1 MTYEQLENNY
11 KTKKEKLDAML
22 ELKTK
27 EEILALYEDESFC
40 EPGQGKTDRFFEA
53 FMEAFG
59 TDNNLDENNS
69 PEGQQPRNNAK
80 DSPAEKEQETDSPA
94 TAGPSPH
101 KETPEEDKVRA
112 YTAAWTIRC
121 GEKVWTAG
129 QKVAAEEFGADFKR
143 LLEIGALVQK

>member
-22 ELKTK
+22 ERKTK

-53 FMEAFG
+53 FMKAFG
-59 TDNNLDENNS
+59 TDNNLDENNT
-69 PEGQQPRNNAK
+69 PEGQQPQNNAE
-80 DSPAEKEQETDSPA
+80 DSPEEKA
-94 TAGPSPH
+94 
-101 KETPEEDKVRA
+101 PEEDKA
-112 YTAAWTIRC
+112 KGYTAAWTIRC

-129 QKVAAEEFGADFKR
+129 QRVSAEEFGEDFKR

>member
-40 EPGQGKTDRFFEA
+40 EPGPGKTDRFFEA

-59 TDNNLDENNS
+59 TDNNLDENNT
-69 PEGQQPRNNAK
+69 PEGQQRRNNAE
-80 DSPAEKEQETDSPA
+80 DSPEEEA
-94 TAGPSPH
+94 
-101 KETPEEDKVRA
+101 PEEDKA
-112 YTAAWTIRC
+112 KGYTAAWTIRC

-129 QKVAAEEFGADFKR
+129 QRVSAEEFGADFKR

>member
-22 ELKTK
+22 VLKTK

-59 TDNNLDENNS
+59 PEEILPEQPEDNDPEETFQQAEDS
-69 PEGQQPRNNAK
+69 PE
-80 DSPAEKEQETDSPA
+80 EKAPE

-101 KETPEEDKVRA
+101 EETPEEDKA
-112 YTAAWTIRC
+112 KGYTAAWPIRC
-121 GEKVWTAG
+121 GDKIWTAG
-129 QKVAAEEFGADFKR
+129 QRVAAEEFGADFKR
-143 LLEIGALVQK
+143 LLEIGALVRK

>member
-11 KTKKEKLDAML
+11 KSKKEKLDAML
-22 ELKTK
+22 ERKTK

-59 TDNNLDENNS
+59 AEQILPEETEDNNPEEAFQQAEDS
-69 PEGQQPRNNAK
+69 PE
-80 DSPAEKEQETDSPA
+80 EKAPETDSP
-94 TAGPSPH
+94 
-101 KETPEEDKVRA
+101 ETSLQLPDKKTEEN

-121 GEKVWTAG
+121 SDKVWTAG